1 MSTALILDAVVVV
14 AYFAL
19 VIGIGLWM
27 SRGEKSVE
35 GFALGNRQIAW
46 WAVLASILAAEI
58 SAGTFFGAPG
68 EGFALRNYTYI
79 QLIIGYLLARVLVSA
94 VFIPAYYKH
103 NVVSIYEFLGTRFGP
118 RTRRAASAVFLVT
131 RLLASGTRLW
141 VPTVLLVLMWNLA
154 HPGAAATPMREFWL
168 TAGALVFVAV
178 ATAIYTTIGG
188 IRAVIWTDVLQIVV
202 LVCALAFSLY
212 FLLTH
217 IAGGWAAVPGH
228 LDAIT
233 RSHFAKV
240 GPAALAG
247 DWVTF
252 TESCRYVGGHA
263 KELLVFDSGI
273 THGSGFWANVKH
285 VLEQEYTLWAAF
297 LGSTFVTL
305 ATHGTDQD
313 MVQRMLTAKN
323 KRQSAFATIVSGLV
337 DIPIQL
343 CVLSIGILL
352 AVYYGANA
360 DPLLPRSAEGMVVP
374 NKAFPHFILTAM
386 PGGLRGLVLAGVL
399 ATTMGSLSTALNSL
413 ATSYV
418 RDFHFRWFGEP
429 DTEAGRV
436 RVFRFGTLLFAVLLI
451 SVGLATAWVSAMNPK
466 LRIIPIILGIFGY
479 TYGSLLGV
487 FLVGLFTR
495 SRGNDAGNAL
505 AMGAGFLVVAYLS
518 GLDDSVA
525 ALFGRSGL
533 SRPAWMPKL
542 EFPWWIFFG
551 TLVTFS
557 ISLCFRTRSVPPPNT
572 A

>member
-1 MSTALILDAVVVV
+1 MNSALLLDAVVVV

-68 EGFALRNYTYI
+68 EGFALRNYTYV
-79 QLIIGYLLARVLVSA
+79 QLMIGYLLARVVVSA
-94 VFIPAYYKH
+94 VFIPAYYRH

-118 RTRRAASAVFLVT
+118 RTRRAASGVFLIT

-141 VPTVLLVLMWNLA
+141 VPTVVLVMIWNLA
-154 HPGAAATPMREFWL
+154 HPGALATPMREFWL
-168 TAGALVFVAV
+168 TAGALFFVAV

-188 IRAVIWTDVLQIVV
+188 IRAVIWTDVLQIIV
-202 LVCALAFSLY
+202 LVCALGFSLHY
-212 FLLTH
+212 LIGH
-217 IAGGWAAVPGH
+217 VGGWDAARPH
-228 LDAIT
+228 LFD
-233 RSHFAKV
+233 AKV
-240 GPAALAG
+240 I
-247 DWVTF
+247 
-252 TESCRYVGGHA
+252 
-263 KELLVFDSGI
+263 DSGI
-273 THGSGFWANVKH
+273 QEGLGFWGNVKH
-285 VLEQEYTLWAAF
+285 VLEQEYTLFAAF

-323 KRQSAFATIVSGLV
+323 KRQSAFATILSGLV
-337 DIPIQL
+337 DVPIQF

-360 DPLLPRSAEGMVVP
+360 DPLLPRTAEGMVVP

-429 DTEAGRV
+429 ATESGRV
-436 RVFRFGTLLFAVLLI
+436 RVFRLGTVIFAVLLI
-451 SVGLATAWVSAMNPK
+451 AVGLATAWVSAMNPR

-495 SRGNDAGNAL
+495 GRGNDTGNCV
-505 AMGAGFLVVAYLS
+505 AMWAGFLTVMYLS

-525 ALFGRSGL
+525 ALFGRTGL
-533 SRPAWMPKL
+533 PRAAWMPKL

-557 ISLCFRTRSVPPPNT
+557 IALCFRTGKPSPGKPLES
-572 A
+572 